1 MYCPACAILSYSAQ
15 QGLTFNS
22 NTVCG
27 LLVWF
32 APGSFKALQSVLDSK
47 ITALYETHKG
57 LKARFVDFAHWR
69 MPVLYSGVVEEHMA
83 VREACGIFD
92 VSHMG
97 EIEISGPGALAAVQY
112 VASNDIERIVDGQ
125 CQYTL
130 LCNDAGGAIDDTI
143 VYRRSAEKFLFCT
156 NAVNTDSVFCWLL
169 EKLHGRDG
177 VEVIDRSGEY
187 SQIAIQGPA
196 SLEVFKIAFG
206 INAEEIRP
214 FRFIETTVAGSMAMV
229 SRTGYTGEQGLEIY
243 LAPSSAKA
251 AWDALMR
258 AGAGHGIKPIGL
270 GARDTLRLEMGYPL
284 YGYEIT
290 EEFGPIE
297 AGLKKFVALGK
308 GGKGDKESF
317 VGQEALKA
325 RLECAESSV
334 LVGLRLEGAGVPRTG
349 YELFSEDNGDKTVG
363 SVTSGT
369 HSPALKYGIAMAYVA
384 PEFKEPGTKLGMR
397 IRTRSVE
404 CTVVSIP
411 FYRREKR

>member
-1 MYCPACAILSYSAQ
+1 
-15 QGLTFNS
+15 
-22 NTVCG
+22 
-27 LLVWF
+27 
-32 APGSFKALQSVLDSK
+32 
-47 ITALYETHKG
+47 
-57 LKARFVDFAHWR
+57 

-112 VASNDIERIVDGQ
+112 VASNDIERIGDGQ

-130 LCNDAGGAIDDTI
+130 LCNDAGGAIDDSI
-143 VYRRSAEKFLFCT
+143 VYRRSADNFLFCT

-169 EKLHGRDG
+169 EKLHGREG

-214 FRFIETTVAGSMAMV
+214 FRFIETAVAGSMAIV

-243 LAPSSAKA
+243 LAPSSAPA
-251 AWDALMR
+251 AWDALMA
-258 AGAGHGIKPIGL
+258 AGAGYGIKPIGL

-297 AGLKKFVALGK
+297 AGLKRFVALGK
-308 GGKGDKESF
+308 VGKESF
-317 VGQEALKA
+317 IGQEALKA
-325 RLECAESSV
+325 RAKCAERSV

-349 YELFSEDNGDKTVG
+349 YELFSGDKTAG

-384 PEFKEPGTKLGMR
+384 PEFKEPGTRLSMQ

-404 CTVVSIP
+404 CTVVSTP